1 MCSSRTSKY
10 ASPASGKLLEESEM
24 NGKVRMRAFPLI
36 LAVLLLSMVVV
47 SAVSAQDVTGT
58 PATGDG
64 EPVLVIGGSMDVL
77 IAGATSV
84 SDMRTSGI
92 TEPEE
97 LNVPKGITRYDLV
110 TFDHIALNKQV
121 RGLLPLHPQGS
132 Y

>member
-1 MCSSRTSKY
+1 
-10 ASPASGKLLEESEM
+10 
-24 NGKVRMRAFPLI
+24 
-36 LAVLLLSMVVV
+36 
-47 SAVSAQDVTGT
+47 VSAQDVTGT

-121 RGLLPLHPQGS
+121 RGVLPLRPPGS

>member
-1 MCSSRTSKY
+1 
-10 ASPASGKLLEESEM
+10 
-24 NGKVRMRAFPLI
+24 
-36 LAVLLLSMVVV
+36 
-47 SAVSAQDVTGT
+47 
-58 PATGDG
+58 
-64 EPVLVIGGSMDVL
+64 MDVL

-121 RGLLPLHPQGS
+121 RGVLPLRPPGS